1 VVKESFEF
9 VDGGGRK
16 FSCSAEQMRKSS
28 PEKWWW
34 FRVSSERHQR
44 YAPFRASAGDT
55 HRNVQSRIIAYYDD
69 LLARRAMPATSYYRR
84 NAPAAAAAPAA
95 PAATASAD

>member
-1 VVKESFEF
+1 MTDAFDF
-9 VDGGGRK
+9 VDGDRT
-16 FSCSAEQMRKSS
+16 FSCLAESRSASAT
-28 PEKWWW
+28 EKWWW

-95 PAATASAD
+95 PVAAAPAD